1 MLGRSSECL
10 AGRRG
15 SALAGH
21 VSHGVRGIV
30 YTAGIAALSVW
41 SCSARRWRPS
51 ARRQPRLGEGSIDCH
66 RGRLSPAGSC
76 VVDRQA
82 DTCAN
87 VSDLYHMLKV
97 CCFPI
102 VGTAFRGTISLV
114 TAEAGEPTVVE
125 VATVKDVLPVPQGVQ
140 RRTTG
145 ERACCGLW
153 WSPRWRG
160 RCCLLAESF
169 DWRLATWPAEG

>member
-1 MLGRSSECL
+1 ML

-15 SALAGH
+15 PRSVPLGLPRA
-21 VSHGVRGIV
+21 SWSVRGIV
-30 YTAGIAALSVW
+30 LWLTPGMAALSVW
-41 SCSARRWRPS
+41 SCSIRRLRRS
-51 ARRQPRLGEGSIDCH
+51 APRQPRLGEGSIECQ
-66 RGRLSPAGSC
+66 RGRPSPAGPC

-97 CCFPI
+97 CCFPV
-102 VGTAFRGTISLV
+102 VGPAFRGTISLV
-114 TAEAGEPTVVE
+114 TAEAGESTVVE
-125 VATVKDVLPVPQGVQ
+125 VATIRDVLPVLQGVQ
-140 RRTTG
+140 RRPTG
-145 ERACCGLW
+145 EHACCGLW
-153 WSPRWRG
+153 WSPQSRG